1 MSLKENV
8 DYIKEELSSQE
19 KFLENFVKGERFY
32 KKYKIL
38 IFAFIAIAIIGSIGT
53 VIKGSIDES
62 NKVKANLA
70 FNKILQNSNDSEALL
85 ELKNTN
91 EKLYEVALF
100 LQAKKDAKSAEITLP
115 LLKELSQYQEALS
128 NKNIEKLNNLSMQN
142 DFLLKEFAIFNKALL
157 LANEGKYDDAKT
169 ALKLIPQTSKAFEL
183 ANLLNHYLL
192 VK

>member
-1 MSLKENV
+1 MSIKENV

-32 KKYKIL
+32 KKYKTL
-38 IFAFIAIAIIGSIGT
+38 IFAFIAIVILGGIGL
-53 VIKGSIDES
+53 VIKNNIDES
-62 NKVKANLA
+62 NKLKANIA
-70 FNKILQNSNDSEALL
+70 FNKVLENSTDTQALE

-100 LQAKKDAKSAEITLP
+100 LQAKKENKAVDINIP
-115 LLKELSQYQEALS
+115 LLKELSKYQVALA
-128 NKNIEKLNNLSMQN
+128 NKNVDELTNLSMQN

-157 LANEGKYDDAKT
+157 LSNEGKYDDAKAT
-169 ALKLIPQTSKAFEL
+169 LKLIPQTSKAFEL

-192 VK
+192 TK

>member
-1 MSLKENV
+1 MSTKENV

>member
-1 MSLKENV
+1 MSTKENV

-91 EKLYEVALF
+91 KKLYEVALF

-157 LANEGKYDDAKT
+157 LTNEGKYDDAKT

>member
-1 MSLKENV
+1 MSIKENV

-32 KKYKIL
+32 KKYKTL
-38 IFAFIAIAIIGSIGT
+38 IFAFIAIAILGGIGL
-53 VIKGSIDES
+53 VIKNNIDES
-62 NKVKANLA
+62 NKLKANIA
-70 FNKILQNSNDSEALL
+70 FNKVLENSTDTQALE

-100 LQAKKDAKSAEITLP
+100 LQAKKENKAVDINIP
-115 LLKELSQYQEALS
+115 LLKELSKYQVALA
-128 NKNIEKLNNLSMQN
+128 NKNVDELTNLSMQN

-157 LANEGKYDDAKT
+157 LSNEGKYDDAKAT
-169 ALKLIPQTSKAFEL
+169 LKLIPQTSKAFEL

-192 VK
+192 TK

>member
-1 MSLKENV
+1 MSIKENV

-32 KKYKIL
+32 KKYKTL
-38 IFAFIAIAIIGSIGT
+38 IFAFIAIAILGGIGL
-53 VIKGSIDES
+53 VIKNNIDES
-62 NKVKANLA
+62 NKLKANIA
-70 FNKILQNSNDSEALL
+70 FNKVLQNSTDTQALE

-100 LQAKKDAKSAEITLP
+100 LQAKKENKAVDINIP
-115 LLKELSQYQEALS
+115 LLKELSKYQVALA
-128 NKNIEKLNNLSMQN
+128 NKNVDELTNLSMQN

-157 LANEGKYDDAKT
+157 LSNEGKYDDAKAT
-169 ALKLIPQTSKAFEL
+169 LKLIPQTSKAFEL

-192 VK
+192 TK

>member
-1 MSLKENV
+1 MSIKENV

-32 KKYKIL
+32 KKYKTL
-38 IFAFIAIAIIGSIGT
+38 IFAFIAIAILGGIGL
-53 VIKGSIDES
+53 VIKNNIDES
-62 NKVKANLA
+62 NKLKANIA
-70 FNKILQNSNDSEALL
+70 FNKVLQNSTDTQALE

-100 LQAKKDAKSAEITLP
+100 LQAKKENKAVDINIP
-115 LLKELSQYQEALS
+115 LLKELSKYQVALA
-128 NKNIEKLNNLSMQN
+128 NKNVDELTNLSMQN

-157 LANEGKYDDAKT
+157 LSNEGKYDDAKA

-192 VK
+192 TK

>member
-1 MSLKENV
+1 MSIKENV

-32 KKYKIL
+32 KKYKTL
-38 IFAFIAIAIIGSIGT
+38 IFAFIAIVILGGIGL
-53 VIKGSIDES
+53 VIKNNIDES
-62 NKVKANLA
+62 NKLKANIA
-70 FNKILQNSNDSEALL
+70 FNKVLQNSTDTQALE

-100 LQAKKDAKSAEITLP
+100 LQAKKENKAVDINIH
-115 LLKELSQYQEALS
+115 LLKELSKYQLALA
-128 NKNIEKLNNLSMQN
+128 NKNVDELTNLSMQN

-157 LANEGKYDDAKT
+157 LSNEGKYDDAKAT
-169 ALKLIPQTSKAFEL
+169 LKLIPQTSKAFEL

-192 VK
+192 TK